1 LEREYLNE
9 QNVKK
14 RGEDITT
21 GPEKIQRLIE
31 AGHGG
36 TRL

>member
-1 LEREYLNE
+1 MNKMW
-9 QNVKK
+9 KK
-14 RGEDITT
+14 GGEDITT